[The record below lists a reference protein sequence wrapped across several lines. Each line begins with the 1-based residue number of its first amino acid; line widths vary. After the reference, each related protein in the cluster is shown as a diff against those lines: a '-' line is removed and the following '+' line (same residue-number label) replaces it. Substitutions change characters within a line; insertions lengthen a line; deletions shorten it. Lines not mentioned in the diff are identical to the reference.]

1 MAIEFS
7 TPPPALRYP
16 LPRGRSSARG
26 VGVCRH
32 GSGLGPFPFPGGPGP
47 GLSQCTTSVGIL
59 SRAVPV
65 YHRWTETFPSDG
77 EGFVGLDVPEKML
90 GGLVIV
96 ASIMAV
102 NNGVGTVQDL
112 PGIVGSV
119 GRSIPQR
126 RGASSPALWIRLT
139 YRHTSS
145 FPPVAGRP
153 CGSARSDPG
162 VSAVGPFVGR
172 PFRLRLMFIP
182 YLVYL
187 WGFRVIPWHFHSWLV
202 HVRGHAAGLEIDAAS
217 PVGELSRGPTLQPGV
232 VLVLSCHVPE
242 LFRLV
247 LQPGGLCSS
256 FQYLV
261 QFPDGHVEPFVR
273 FLAVA
278 GEYGVCRGW

>member
-1 MAIEFS
+1 MEFQAVAIEFS

-26 VGVCRH
+26 WGVCRH

-47 GLSQCTTSVGIL
+47 ELPQCTASAGIL

-65 YHRWTETFPSDG
+65 YHRWAETFPSDG

-126 RGASSPALWIRLT
+126 RGMHPGAVDTAHLSAYKFFPSGCGKALWLSAFGPWGFCRRSFRRSFRRSALPPPAGVGCSGVFLFGVVPQLGQGGLPALA
-139 YRHTSS
+139 Y
-145 FPPVAGRP
+145 
-153 CGSARSDPG
+153 
-162 VSAVGPFVGR
+162 
-172 PFRLRLMFIP
+172 
-182 YLVYL
+182 
-187 WGFRVIPWHFHSWLV
+187 
-202 HVRGHAAGLEIDAAS
+202 DAHN
-217 PVGELSRGPTLQPGV
+217 P
-232 VLVLSCHVPE
+232 
-242 LFRLV
+242 
-247 LQPGGLCSS
+247 
-256 FQYLV
+256 
-261 QFPDGHVEPFVR
+261 
-273 FLAVA
+273 
-278 GEYGVCRGW
+278 